1 MNKVTEL
8 VKLLPSKEEIV
19 ELRNHVSGNIAR
31 FKKDNQTFQSDFTH
45 HLEIIRR
52 YDEVLMQKASK
63 HDTRELDKMFK
74 EKMKEQCDELLNL
87 INKNAVQIAKQK
99 STFDDLG

>member
-1 MNKVTEL
+1 MSLTNKIERDEMNTVTEL

-19 ELRNHVSGNIAR
+19 DLRNHVSGNIAR
-31 FKKDNQTFQSDFTH
+31 FSKDNQAYKSEFQH

-63 HDTRELDKMFK
+63 HDTRELDKQFK
-74 EKMKEQCDELLNL
+74 EKQ
-87 INKNAVQIAKQK
+87 KQ
-99 STFDDLG
+99 